1 MSFVRKH
8 GLWSAEHI
16 EAANRLRRI
25 PEDKGSRTF
34 QFSLPDQHG
43 LLRGKTQIGG
53 EALSLIEG
61 GCSATTT
68 LLAGYITSYRVSPLR
83 GWRRLWYEADK
94 GRLRP
99 PDGSRPDHVQGAAL
113 RRPGGCRAICTS
125 PNRCPVPFAR
135 AAYIVDSRTVQS
147 ARLSVQGRPRGL
159 MPYLQVGKSAACA
172 GRCRQSG
179 RGARCQP
186 AVAELSTSDRATLRS
201 DGAGA

>member
-1 MSFVRKH
+1 MDRTKELALSFVRKH

-25 PEDKGSRTF
+25 PEDKGLRTI

-94 GRLRP
+94 GRWRP
-99 PDGSRPDHVQGAAL
+99 RDGSRPDHVQGAAL

-125 PNRCPVPFAR
+125 PNRCPVPFA
-135 AAYIVDSRTVQS
+135 T
-147 ARLSVQGRPRGL
+147 RGL
-159 MPYLQVGKSAACA
+159 YRRFSNSSVSAAIGSRQASRSNAISSSWKIRGLRRPMPAIRARRPLSAC
-172 GRCRQSG
+172 CR
-179 RGARCQP
+179 
-186 AVAELSTSDRATLRS
+186 RAINI
-201 DGAGA
+201 